1 MIICN
6 TTPLIA
12 LASIDSLKL
21 LDALTEDWCVPEAV
35 YKEAIVKDKPYSDV
49 LLKFLKGKIQKVTDM
64 DAVKD
69 LNIFIDSGEAEVI
82 QLASELDAPLVII
95 DERRGRNIAKL
106 KGLTVIGTVGLLLKA
121 KERGLIEAILPLVQE
136 MKSKN
141 IHLSKELIEKI
152 KELSGE
158 I

>member
-21 LDALTEDWCVPEAV
+21 LDSLTEDWCVPEAV
-35 YKEAIVKDKPYSDV
+35 YNEATVKDKPYSDV
-49 LLKFLKGKIQKVTDM
+49 LLKFLNGKIQKVNDT

-95 DERRGRNIAKL
+95 DEKRGRNIAKL

-121 KERGLIEAILPLVQE
+121 KERGLIEKILPLVEE

-158 I
+158 G

>member
-64 DAVKD
+64 DAVKN